1 MSPVL
6 PLDIMISSSLAR
18 RSFDLRL
25 LERVLFVLAIVL
37 LSWYGLQRSITFFD
51 QRASNRELEEIR
63 MAVAPDAG
71 PSTAPRPRPAPGSL
85 VGRIEL
91 PRVGLAAIVREGDD
105 TAVLR
110 RAVGHIPET
119 ALPGEIGN
127 AGLAG
132 HRDTFFS
139 GLRNVRRGDR
149 IIVTTPGSIAHYEVR
164 STRIVEPTDV
174 SVLAPTPTSTLTLVT
189 CYPFNYLGAAPQRF
203 IVHAELT
210 GIDDNSDRDP
220 RRIQAQHD

>member
-1 MSPVL
+1 
-6 PLDIMISSSLAR
+6 
-18 RSFDLRL
+18 
-25 LERVLFVLAIVL
+25 
-37 LSWYGLQRSITFFD
+37 
-51 QRASNRELEEIR
+51 
-63 MAVAPDAG
+63 
-71 PSTAPRPRPAPGSL
+71 
-85 VGRIEL
+85 
-91 PRVGLAAIVREGDD
+91 
-105 TAVLR
+105 VLR

-174 SVLAPTPTSTLTLVT
+174 AVLAPTPTSTLTLVT

-220 RRIQAQHD
+220 RRVQAQHD